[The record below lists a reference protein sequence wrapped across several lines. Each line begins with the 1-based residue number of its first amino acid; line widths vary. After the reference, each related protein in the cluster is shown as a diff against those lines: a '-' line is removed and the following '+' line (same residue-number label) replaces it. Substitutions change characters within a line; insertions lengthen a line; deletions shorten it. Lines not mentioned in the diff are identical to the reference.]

1 MPSALHQAITEKE
14 ENQLEAQDL
23 IIRVGG
29 EGGEGIIS
37 TGDFIAKTAAR
48 DGFHVLTFKTFPAEI
63 KGGYAMY
70 QTRMSPNE
78 LLSEGDGFQVLVVF
92 NKEALDVNREYLTE
106 GTVLVYDGPGGEIE
120 EEDVANL
127 PGVTIYN
134 IPMSKIAKHDLQ
146 NYRSKNMVA
155 TGAITELFNLP
166 LETVKT
172 LIKDKFTRKGEE
184 VLKNNL
190 IGFDAGLNYA
200 KENHKKSD
208 PYKLVELGVPK
219 DTILIAGNDAIG
231 LGALAAGCNFFSC
244 YPITPATEV
253 AILLSKHL
261 PKVNEKLVQAE
272 DEIASIANVIGAS
285 YAGAKAMTA
294 TSGPGVSLMLELLGL
309 ASIAELPL
317 VVADVQRGGPSTGLP
332 TKHEQSDLFIAAHG
346 GHGDMSRIVL
356 SPDNV
361 ADCFYLTIQAFNLAE
376 KYQIPVFLLSD
387 GSLGFRTETI
397 HRPDL
402 SKVETVDREIAKD
415 DDPDFQ
421 RYKNTESGI
430 SPMAIP
436 GQPGLAHMATGLE
449 HSESSAPKYTPDNR
463 TMMLEKRFRKIEDV
477 EDSLPP
483 AEVQGEDDADVGVIA
498 WGSTQGTVREAV
510 ARLIKKGK
518 KVKALHPK
526 LVWPVPVK
534 AINSFA
540 EGVKTI
546 LIPEVNY
553 QGQFADLIMA
563 ATTIRPVKY
572 NIYGGLPF
580 MPEDI
585 VKKIEEL
592 L

>member
-1 MPSALHQAITEKE
+1 M
-14 ENQLEAQDL
+14 EANDL

-37 TGDFIAKTAAR
+37 TGDFIAKAAAR

-70 QTRMSPNE
+70 QTRMSSDE

-92 NKEALDVNREYLTE
+92 NKEALDVNRKFLKE
-106 GTVLVYDGPGGEIE
+106 GTVLVYDAPGGDIN

-127 PGVTIYN
+127 PGVTKYN
-134 IPMSKIAKHDLQ
+134 IPMSEIAKHELQ

-155 TGAITELFNLP
+155 MGAMTELFNLP
-166 LETVKT
+166 RDTVK
-172 LIKDKFTRKGEE
+172 
-184 VLKNNL
+184 NL
-190 IGFDAGLNYA
+190 ITEKFASKGDAVLNNNYA
-200 KENHKKSD
+200 GFEAGQNYARENHTKSD
-208 PYKLVELGVPK
+208 PFKLVDLGVEK
-219 DTILIAGNDAIG
+219 DTIIISGNEAIG
-231 LGALAAGCNFFSC
+231 LGALVAGCNFFSC

-253 AILLSKHL
+253 AIMLSKHL
-261 PKVNEKLVQAE
+261 PKANGKLVQAE

-309 ASIAELPL
+309 ASIAELPV

-356 SPDNV
+356 SPNNV
-361 ADCFYLTIQAFNLAE
+361 ADCFYLTIEAFNLAE
-376 KYQIPVFLLSD
+376 KYQIPVLLLSD

-402 SKVETVDREIAKD
+402 SKIETVDREIAKD
-415 DDPDFQ
+415 GDPDFQ

-430 SPMAIP
+430 SVMAVP
-436 GQPGLAHMATGLE
+436 GQSGLSHMATGLE
-449 HSESSAPKYTPDNR
+449 HSEAGAPRYTPENH
-463 TMMLEKRFRKIEDV
+463 TMMLEKRFRKIENV

-483 AEVQGEDDADVGVIA
+483 AEVQGEADADVGVIA
-498 WGSTQGTVREAV
+498 WGSTQGAVREAV
-510 ARLIKKGK
+510 DRLIKKGK

-546 LIPEVNY
+546 LVPEVNF
-553 QGQFADLIMA
+553 QGQFAELIKA

-580 MPEDI
+580 MPENI
-585 VKKIEEL
+585 ERKIEEL

>member
-1 MPSALHQAITEKE
+1 
-14 ENQLEAQDL
+14 LEAKDL

-37 TGDFIAKTAAR
+37 TGDFIANTAAR
-48 DGFHVLTFKTFPAEI
+48 DGFNVLTFKTFPAEI

-70 QTRMSPNE
+70 QTRMSE
-78 LLSEGDGFQVLVVF
+78 DKLVSEGDGFQVLVVF
-92 NKEALDVNREYLTE
+92 NKEALDVNKKFLKE
-106 GTVLVYDGPGGEIE
+106 GTVLVYDGPGGDIE
-120 EEDVANL
+120 EEDIANL

-155 TGAITELFNLP
+155 MGAITELFNLP
-166 LETVKT
+166 LDTVKT
-172 LIKDKFTRKGEE
+172 LIKNKFTRKGEE

-190 IGFDAGLNYA
+190 IGFDTGLNYA
-200 KENHKKSD
+200 RENHTKSD
-208 PYKLVELGVPK
+208 PYKLEELGIAK
-219 DTILIAGNDAIG
+219 DTIIIAGNDAIG
-231 LGALAAGCNFFSC
+231 LGALLAGCSFFSC

-253 AILLSKHL
+253 AIMLSKHL
-261 PKVNEKLVQAE
+261 PKANGKLVQAE

-346 GHGDMSRIVL
+346 GHGDMPRIVL

-361 ADCFYLTIQAFNLAE
+361 EDCVYLTIEAFNLAE
-376 KYQIPVFLLSD
+376 KYQIPVLLLSD

-397 HRPDL
+397 RRPDL
-402 SKVETVDREIAKD
+402 SKIETVDREIAED
-415 DDPDFQ
+415 NDPDFL

-430 SPMAIP
+430 SPMAVP
-436 GQPGLAHMATGLE
+436 GQPGLSHMATGLE
-449 HSESSAPKYTPDNR
+449 HSEAGTPKYTSEFH
-463 TMMLEKRFRKIEDV
+463 TMMHEKRFRKIENL
-477 EDSLPP
+477 EESMAPI
-483 AEVQGEDDADVGVIA
+483 EVQGDDDADVGVIA

-510 ARLIKKGK
+510 DRLIKKGK
-518 KVKALHPK
+518 RVKALHPK

-546 LIPEVNY
+546 LIPEVNF
-553 QGQFADLIMA
+553 QGQFAELIKA

-572 NIYGGLPF
+572 DIYGGLPF
-580 MPEDI
+580 MPQDI